1 MFKPGTSERVP
12 FDLLIGDWVGVGI
25 VFYPNGAYHSHIASR
40 VCLHE
45 EEIRG
50 QRYLRYENYSG
61 DGTGLGIPTDP
72 GPPREVHDLF
82 HGVAASLCHCNY
94 QMLFRVDGKTTTAV
108 EKSSSILS
116 AVGYMSTNDNYSF
129 IVRDT
134 FRYKDVRTGKTKS
147 VVLTLHNNHYFSSSN
162 TRQVFGTISDPEDR
176 TIMLTSFT
184 YTSYTPP
191 AGEDY

>member
-1 MFKPGTSERVP
+1 MFKTQGTSARVP

-45 EEIRG
+45 EMIGG
-50 QRYLRYENYSG
+50 QRHLRYENFSS
-61 DGTGLGIPTDP
+61 DGTSLGNPRGGGIPDP
-72 GPPREVHDLF
+72 DEIHELF
-82 HGVAASLCHCNY
+82 HGVAASLCRCDY
-94 QMLFRVDGKTTTAV
+94 QMLFRVEGKTTVAV
-108 EKSSSILS
+108 EKSPSILS

-134 FRYKDVRTGKTKS
+134 YKPVGKPE
-147 VVLTLHNNHYFSSSN
+147 VVLTLHNNHYFPSSN
-162 TRQVFGTISDPEDR
+162 TRQVFGTIADPQGR
-176 TIMLTSFT
+176 TVMLTSFI

-191 AGEDY
+191 DDSPY